1 MELIDKL
8 ITGGTILYMYY
19 TVDKCSHFPQNGG
32 AVAAL
37 EGPTSESQKCCSY
50 GPTDMVESHNCGF
63 TLLEIEQRPWTSSFF
78 SWKLIFQTPYLILF
92 GRVYAGWR
100 GWWSFQQSE
109 VRIQPTDM
117 EVISSPWFTC
127 K

>member
-50 GPTDMVESHNCGF
+50 GPTDMVEGHNCGF

-78 SWKLIFQTPYLILF
+78 SWKLIFQTPYL
-92 GRVYAGWR
+92 AGSMLVEGDGDHSSNPKLGFSQRTWR
-100 GWWSFQQSE
+100 
-109 VRIQPTDM
+109 
-117 EVISSPWFTC
+117 
-127 K
+127 